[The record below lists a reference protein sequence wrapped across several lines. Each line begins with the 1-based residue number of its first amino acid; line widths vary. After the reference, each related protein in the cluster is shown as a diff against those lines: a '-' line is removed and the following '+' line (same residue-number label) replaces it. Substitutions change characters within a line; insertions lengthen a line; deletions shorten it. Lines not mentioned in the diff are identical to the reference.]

1 MFNLKLTASSHSTSS
16 QSHTNTIG
24 NNNTNNKDEVY
35 SSSETILN
43 PDDSE
48 QLSITMGDQH
58 EEKGSPHKSLKINV
72 MRDLK
77 CAAKIKSAYST
88 KNSDAQSTYTE
99 RKNSIHNILQEPVN
113 FNEDRPHD
121 SGLVR
126 RQSIGNRSPAIELP
140 ISKIKRTAHSGGSE
154 IPGYKSAPGTRD
166 CDSQSHDRRMNQP
179 FGALPFRYPW
189 ACGFQTRAPSGA
201 ASPPFR
207 DHGSSALDQG
217 RPSRIRLTHGG

>member
-58 EEKGSPHKSLKINV
+58 EEKGSPHTSLKINV

-99 RKNSIHNILQEPVN
+99 RKNSFHNILQEPVN
-113 FNEDRPHD
+113 FNEDRPHE

-140 ISKIKRTAHSGGSE
+140 ISKIKRSQTFSSTTLPRNYVAGKVRQSVMNIEQGSWNSGKDEDDKDFNETSPTNSQYSFYTE
-154 IPGYKSAPGTRD
+154 NKSSTHVN
-166 CDSQSHDRRMNQP
+166 S
-179 FGALPFRYPW
+179 Y
-189 ACGFQTRAPSGA
+189 
-201 ASPPFR
+201 
-207 DHGSSALDQG
+207 DQG
-217 RPSRIRLTHGG
+217 IIITIFKCISH